1 MKQVNVGDIVLF
13 GSWPA
18 QLESPFVPLSWRV
31 LEVRANGDALLL
43 CRDIIECRSLHDSKG
58 DITWQNCDLR
68 YWLNAVFFTRAFS
81 PGEQAFVIPETCAAE
96 DNAVFRTEG
105 GGDTEDFVFCLG
117 FEQAKRFFSV
127 DAMRQAHPTAY
138 AKRAPFTCWW
148 WLRAP
153 GGHQFS
159 CAAVAE
165 NGAIDYNGFHA
176 SLDCIGVRPAL
187 VVSGA
192 AIAGGGAAGASAAG
206 HDASGAAAA
215 QGGRRAGV
223 AAAGVAA
230 AAAGASNVAGDEGG
244 VGVAA
249 AAAFAGN
256 AAGAALPTLDIPC
269 DQAFLPDAPLCPHAG
284 AALRYGLVDQA
295 AHLLQRE
302 HLRAETAQMALSGG
316 TPSISA
322 VLHLLD
328 QGELSDADIFHL
340 CNAAIRLGAVN
351 TAARL
356 VEALPFDADRFRRLL
371 KTAVEKGN
379 ADFTQLL
386 LDKGASGK
394 GFGAAYLK
402 MGVRDDVARCALVAD
417 PPAAFDCWDVLQTL
431 PRVAC
436 FAVEQCKE
444 RGQLAVA
451 ARLPHVLTVL
461 AQANALDE
469 LDALLSIDQTA
480 PIFTRDDYTQAL
492 DAAKRA
498 GFGSAVALLLDRQA
512 ARFHEPRVGA
522 RPNLAL

>member
-1 MKQVNVGDIVLF
+1 MKQVNVGDIVSF

-18 QLESPFVPLSWRV
+18 QLEGPFVSLSWRV

-43 CRDIIECRSLHDSKG
+43 CRDIIECRSFHDSKG
-58 DITWQNCDLR
+58 DITWQTCDLR
-68 YWLNAVFFTRAFS
+68 YWLNAVFFTHAFS
-81 PGEQAFVIPETCAAE
+81 SEEQALVIPETCAAE

-117 FEQAKRFFSV
+117 FEQVKRFFSV

-138 AKRAPFTCWW
+138 AMRAPFTCWW

-176 SLDCIGVRPAL
+176 SLDCIGVRPAV
-187 VVSGA
+187 VVSGS
-192 AIAGGGAAGASAAG
+192 AIAGVAAGDG
-206 HDASGAAAA
+206 VGAAAA
-215 QGGRRAGV
+215 LGTGHGASGV
-223 AAAGVAA
+223 AAAGDAESS
-230 AAAGASNVAGDEGG
+230 GATPNS
-244 VGVAA
+244 
-249 AAAFAGN
+249 
-256 AAGAALPTLDIPC
+256 PC
-269 DQAFLPDAPLCPHAG
+269 DQAFLPDAPLLPHAG
-284 AALRYGLVDQA
+284 AALRYGLADQA
-295 AHLLQRE
+295 VHLLQRE
-302 HLRAETAQMALSGG
+302 HLRAETAQVALSGG
-316 TPSISA
+316 EPSISA
-322 VLHLLD
+322 VFHLLD
-328 QGELSDADIFHL
+328 QGELSNADIFHL

-356 VEALPFDADRFRRLL
+356 ADALPFDADRFRRLL

-402 MGVRDDVARCALVAD
+402 MGVRDDVARCALIAD
-417 PPAAFDCWDVLQTL
+417 PPAVFDCWDVLQTL
-431 PRVAC
+431 PYAAC
-436 FAVEQCKE
+436 FAMGQCKE
-444 RGQLAVA
+444 RGQLAAA

-461 AQANALDE
+461 AQTNALDE

-480 PIFTRDDYTQAL
+480 PIFARDDYAQAL
-492 DAAKRA
+492 DTAKRA

>member
-1 MKQVNVGDIVLF
+1 MKQVNVGDIVSF

-18 QLESPFVPLSWRV
+18 QLEGPFVPLTWRV

-43 CRDIIECRSLHDSKG
+43 YHDIIECRSFHDSKG

-68 YWLNAVFFTRAFS
+68 YWLNAVFFTHAFS
-81 PGEQAFVIPETCAAE
+81 SEEQALVVPETCAAE

-117 FEQAKRFFSV
+117 LEQVKRFFSV

-165 NGAIDYNGFHA
+165 NGSIDYNGFHA
-176 SLDCIGVRPAL
+176 SLDCIGVRPAV

-192 AIAGGGAAGASAAG
+192 AIAGATP
-206 HDASGAAAA
+206 
-215 QGGRRAGV
+215 
-223 AAAGVAA
+223 
-230 AAAGASNVAGDEGG
+230 
-244 VGVAA
+244 
-249 AAAFAGN
+249 N
-256 AAGAALPTLDIPC
+256 APC
-269 DQAFLPDAPLCPHAG
+269 DQAFLPDAPLFPHAG

-302 HLRAETAQMALSGG
+302 HLRAETAQVALSGG
-316 TPSISA
+316 APSITA
-322 VLHLLD
+322 VLRLLE

-340 CNAAIRLGAVN
+340 CNAAIRLSAVN

-356 VEALPFDADRFRRLL
+356 ADALSFDSDRFRRLL

-402 MGVRDDVARCALVAD
+402 MGVRDDVARCALIAD
-417 PPAAFDCWDVLQTL
+417 PSAVFDCWDVLQTL
-431 PRVAC
+431 PCVAC
-436 FAVEQCKE
+436 FAVGQCKE

-451 ARLPHVLTVL
+451 AQLPHVLTVL

-480 PIFTRDDYTQAL
+480 QFFVRDDYAQAL

>member
-1 MKQVNVGDIVLF
+1 MKQVNVGDIVSF

-18 QLESPFVPLSWRV
+18 QLEGPFVSLSWRV

-43 CRDIIECRSLHDSKG
+43 CHDIIECRSFHDSKG

-81 PGEQAFVIPETCAAE
+81 SEEQALVIPETCAAE
-96 DNAVFRTEG
+96 DNAIFRTEG

-165 NGAIDYNGFHA
+165 NGSIDYNGFHA
-176 SLDCIGVRPAL
+176 SLDCIGVRPAV

-192 AIAGGGAAGASAAG
+192 AIAGGGAGDGVGAAATAGSAGALRAG
-206 HDASGAAAA
+206 HDASGT
-215 QGGRRAGV
+215 
-223 AAAGVAA
+223 AA
-230 AAAGASNVAGDEGG
+230 AAARDAGSS
-244 VGVAA
+244 
-249 AAAFAGN
+249 
-256 AAGAALPTLDIPC
+256 GAAQNAPC
-269 DQAFLPDAPLCPHAG
+269 EQAFLPDAPLLPHAG
-284 AALRYGLVDQA
+284 AALRYGLADQA

-302 HLRAETAQMALSGG
+302 HLRAETAQVALSGG
-316 TPSISA
+316 EPSISA

-328 QGELSDADIFHL
+328 QGELSNADIFHL
-340 CNAAIRLGAVN
+340 CNAAIRLSAVN

-356 VEALPFDADRFRRLL
+356 VDVLSFGADRFRRLL

-394 GFGAAYLK
+394 GFGGAYLK
-402 MGVRDDVARCALVAD
+402 MGVRDDVARCALIAD
-417 PPAAFDCWDVLQTL
+417 PPAVFDSWDVLQTL

-436 FAVEQCKE
+436 FAVGQCKE
-444 RGQLAVA
+444 RGQLAAA
-451 ARLPHVLTVL
+451 ARLPRVL
-461 AQANALDE
+461 AVLAAANALDE
-469 LDALLSIDQTA
+469 LDALLSIDRAT
-480 PIFTRDDYTQAL
+480 PIFTRDDYAQAL
-492 DAAKRA
+492 DAAKKA

>member
-1 MKQVNVGDIVLF
+1 MKQVNVGDIVSF

-18 QLESPFVPLSWRV
+18 QLEGPFVPLTWHV

-43 CRDIIECRSLHDSKG
+43 CHDIIECRSYHDSKG

-81 PGEQAFVIPETCAAE
+81 SDEQALVIPEKCVAE

-105 GGDTEDFVFCLG
+105 GGDTEDYVFCLG

-176 SLDCIGVRPAL
+176 SLDCIGVRPAV
-187 VVSGA
+187 VVSGT
-192 AIAGGGAAGASAAG
+192 AIAGVAAGGGVGAAAALGTG
-206 HDASGAAAA
+206 HDASG
-215 QGGRRAGV
+215 V
-223 AAAGVAA
+223 AAARD
-230 AAAGASNVAGDEGG
+230 AGSS
-244 VGVAA
+244 
-249 AAAFAGN
+249 
-256 AAGAALPTLDIPC
+256 GAIPNTPY
-269 DQAFLPDAPLCPHAG
+269 DQAILPDAPLFPHAG
-284 AALRYGLVDQA
+284 AALRYGQGERA
-295 AHLLQRE
+295 AHLLHRE
-302 HLRAETAQMALSGG
+302 HLRAETAQVALSGG
-316 TPSISA
+316 EPSISA

-371 KTAVEKGN
+371 KTAMEKGN

-386 LDKGASGK
+386 LDKGALGK

-402 MGVRDDVARCALVAD
+402 MVVRDDVARCALVAD

>member
-1 MKQVNVGDIVLF
+1 MKQVNVGDIVSF

-18 QLESPFVPLSWRV
+18 QLEGPFVSLSWRV

-43 CRDIIECRSLHDSKG
+43 CRDIIECRSFHDSKG
-58 DITWQNCDLR
+58 DITWQTCDLR
-68 YWLNAVFFTRAFS
+68 YWLNAVFFTHAFS
-81 PGEQAFVIPETCAAE
+81 SEEQALVIPETCAAE

-117 FEQAKRFFSV
+117 FEQVKRFFSV

-138 AKRAPFTCWW
+138 AMRAPFTCWW

-176 SLDCIGVRPAL
+176 SLDCIGVRPAV
-187 VVSGA
+187 VVSGS
-192 AIAGGGAAGASAAG
+192 AIAGVAAGDG
-206 HDASGAAAA
+206 VGAAAA
-215 QGGRRAGV
+215 LGTGHGASGV
-223 AAAGVAA
+223 AAAGDAESS
-230 AAAGASNVAGDEGG
+230 GATPNS
-244 VGVAA
+244 
-249 AAAFAGN
+249 
-256 AAGAALPTLDIPC
+256 PC
-269 DQAFLPDAPLCPHAG
+269 DQAFLPDAPLLPHAG
-284 AALRYGLVDQA
+284 AALRYGLADQA
-295 AHLLQRE
+295 VHLLQRE
-302 HLRAETAQMALSGG
+302 HLRAETAQVALSGG
-316 TPSISA
+316 EPSISA
-322 VLHLLD
+322 VFHLLD
-328 QGELSDADIFHL
+328 QGELSNADIFHL

-356 VEALPFDADRFRRLL
+356 ADALPFDADRFRRLL

-402 MGVRDDVARCALVAD
+402 MGVRDDVARCALIAD
-417 PPAAFDCWDVLQTL
+417 PPAVFDCWDVLQTL
-431 PRVAC
+431 PYVAC
-436 FAVEQCKE
+436 FAMGQCKE

-451 ARLPHVLTVL
+451 ARLPHALTVL
-461 AQANALDE
+461 ARANALDE

-480 PIFTRDDYTQAL
+480 PIFARDDYAQAL
-492 DAAKRA
+492 DTAKRA

>member
-1 MKQVNVGDIVLF
+1 MKQVNVGDIVSF

-18 QLESPFVPLSWRV
+18 QLEGPFVSLSWRV
-31 LEVRANGDALLL
+31 LEARANGDALLL
-43 CRDIIECRSLHDSKG
+43 CRDIIECRSFHDSKG
-58 DITWQNCDLR
+58 DITWQTCDLR
-68 YWLNAVFFTRAFS
+68 YWLNAVFFTHAFS
-81 PGEQAFVIPETCAAE
+81 SEEQALVIPETCAAE

-117 FEQAKRFFSV
+117 FEQVKRFFSA

-138 AKRAPFTCWW
+138 AMRAPFTCWW

-176 SLDCIGVRPAL
+176 SLDCIGVRPAV
-187 VVSGA
+187 VVSGS
-192 AIAGGGAAGASAAG
+192 AIAGVAAGDG
-206 HDASGAAAA
+206 VGAAAA
-215 QGGRRAGV
+215 LGTGHGASGV
-223 AAAGVAA
+223 AAAGAASHAGAADGTLIGNVAA
-230 AAAGASNVAGDEGG
+230 AGDAGSS
-244 VGVAA
+244 
-249 AAAFAGN
+249 
-256 AAGAALPTLDIPC
+256 GATPNSPC
-269 DQAFLPDAPLCPHAG
+269 DQAFLPDAPLLPHAG
-284 AALRYGLVDQA
+284 AALRYGLADQA
-295 AHLLQRE
+295 VHLLQRE
-302 HLRAETAQMALSGG
+302 HLRAETAQVALSGG
-316 TPSISA
+316 EPSISA
-322 VLHLLD
+322 VFHLLD
-328 QGELSDADIFHL
+328 QGELSNADIFHL

-356 VEALPFDADRFRRLL
+356 ADALPFDADRFRRLL

-402 MGVRDDVARCALVAD
+402 MGVRDDVARCALIAD
-417 PPAAFDCWDVLQTL
+417 PPAVFDCWDVLQTL
-431 PRVAC
+431 PYVAC
-436 FAVEQCKE
+436 FAMGQCKE

-451 ARLPHVLTVL
+451 ARLPHALTVL
-461 AQANALDE
+461 ARANALDE

-480 PIFTRDDYTQAL
+480 PIFARDDYAQAL
-492 DAAKRA
+492 DTAKRA

>member
-1 MKQVNVGDIVLF
+1 MKQVNVGDIVSF

-18 QLESPFVPLSWRV
+18 QLEGPFVSLSWRV
-31 LEVRANGDALLL
+31 LEARANGDALLL
-43 CRDIIECRSLHDSKG
+43 CRDIIECRSFHDSKG

-81 PGEQAFVIPETCAAE
+81 SEEQALVIPETCAAE

-117 FEQAKRFFSV
+117 FEQVKRFFSV

-138 AKRAPFTCWW
+138 AMRAPFTCWW
-148 WLRAP
+148 WLRVP

-176 SLDCIGVRPAL
+176 SLDCIGVRPAV
-187 VVSGA
+187 VVSGI
-192 AIAGGGAAGASAAG
+192 AIAGVAAGGGVGAAAALGTG
-206 HDASGAAAA
+206 HDASG
-215 QGGRRAGV
+215 V
-223 AAAGVAA
+223 AAAGAA
-230 AAAGASNVAGDEGG
+230 SH
-244 VGVAA
+244 
-249 AAAFAGN
+249 
-256 AAGAALPTLDIPC
+256 AGAADGTLIGNVSAAGDAGSSGATPNSPC
-269 DQAFLPDAPLCPHAG
+269 DQAFLPDAPLLPHAG
-284 AALRYGLVDQA
+284 AALRYGLADQA
-295 AHLLQRE
+295 VHLLQRE
-302 HLRAETAQMALSGG
+302 HLRAETAQVALSGG
-316 TPSISA
+316 EPSISA
-322 VLHLLD
+322 VFHLLD
-328 QGELSDADIFHL
+328 QGELSNADIFHL

-356 VEALPFDADRFRRLL
+356 ADALPFDADRFRRLL

-402 MGVRDDVARCALVAD
+402 MGVRDDVARCALIAD
-417 PPAAFDCWDVLQTL
+417 PPAVFDCWDVLQTL
-431 PRVAC
+431 PYVAC
-436 FAVEQCKE
+436 FAMGQCKE

-451 ARLPHVLTVL
+451 ARLPHALTVL
-461 AQANALDE
+461 ARANALDE

-480 PIFTRDDYTQAL
+480 PIFARDDYAQAL
-492 DAAKRA
+492 DTAKRA

>member
-1 MKQVNVGDIVLF
+1 MKQVNVGDIVSF

-18 QLESPFVPLSWRV
+18 QLEGPFVSLSWRV

-43 CRDIIECRSLHDSKG
+43 CRDIIECRSFHDSKG
-58 DITWQNCDLR
+58 DITWQTCDLR
-68 YWLNAVFFTRAFS
+68 YWLNAVFFTHAFS
-81 PGEQAFVIPETCAAE
+81 SEEQALVIPETCAAE

-117 FEQAKRFFSV
+117 FEQVKRFFSA

-138 AKRAPFTCWW
+138 AMRAPFTCWW

-176 SLDCIGVRPAL
+176 SLDCIGVRPAV
-187 VVSGA
+187 VVSGS
-192 AIAGGGAAGASAAG
+192 AIAGVAAGDG
-206 HDASGAAAA
+206 VGAAAA
-215 QGGRRAGV
+215 LGTGHGASGV
-223 AAAGVAA
+223 AAAGAASHAGAADGTLIGNVAA
-230 AAAGASNVAGDEGG
+230 GDAAGLAES
-244 VGVAA
+244 
-249 AAAFAGN
+249 AAFAGN
-256 AAGAALPTLDIPC
+256 VGKGEPAISNSPC
-269 DQAFLPDAPLCPHAG
+269 DQAFLPDAPLLPHAG
-284 AALRYGLVDQA
+284 AALRYGLADQA

-302 HLRAETAQMALSGG
+302 HLRAETAQVALSGG
-316 TPSISA
+316 EPSISA

-328 QGELSDADIFHL
+328 QGELSNADIFHL
-340 CNAAIRLGAVN
+340 CNAAIRLSAVN

-356 VEALPFDADRFRRLL
+356 ADALPFDADRFRRLL

-386 LDKGASGK
+386 LEKGALGK

-402 MGVRDDVARCALVAD
+402 MGVRDDVARCALIAD
-417 PPAAFDCWDVLQTL
+417 PPAVFDCWDVLQTL
-431 PRVAC
+431 PYVAC
-436 FAVEQCKE
+436 FAMGQCKE

-451 ARLPHVLTVL
+451 ARLPHALTVL
-461 AQANALDE
+461 ARANALDE

-480 PIFTRDDYTQAL
+480 PIFARDDYAQAL
-492 DAAKRA
+492 DTAKRA
-498 GFGSAVALLLDRQA
+498 GF
-512 ARFHEPRVGA
+512 
-522 RPNLAL
+522 

>member
-1 MKQVNVGDIVLF
+1 MKQVNVGDIVSF

-18 QLESPFVPLSWRV
+18 QLEGPFVPLTWRV

-43 CRDIIECRSLHDSKG
+43 CHDIIECRSFHDSKG

-68 YWLNAVFFTRAFS
+68 YWLNAVFFTHAFS
-81 PGEQAFVIPETCAAE
+81 SEEQALVVPETCAAE

-117 FEQAKRFFSV
+117 LEQVKRFFSV

-165 NGAIDYNGFHA
+165 NGSIDYNGFHA
-176 SLDCIGVRPAL
+176 SLDCIGVRPAV

-192 AIAGGGAAGASAAG
+192 AIAGATP
-206 HDASGAAAA
+206 
-215 QGGRRAGV
+215 
-223 AAAGVAA
+223 
-230 AAAGASNVAGDEGG
+230 
-244 VGVAA
+244 
-249 AAAFAGN
+249 N
-256 AAGAALPTLDIPC
+256 APC
-269 DQAFLPDAPLCPHAG
+269 DQAFLPDAPLFPHAG

-302 HLRAETAQMALSGG
+302 HLRAETAQVALSGG
-316 TPSISA
+316 APSITA
-322 VLHLLD
+322 VLRLLE

-340 CNAAIRLGAVN
+340 CNAAIRLSAVN

-356 VEALPFDADRFRRLL
+356 TDALPFDADRFRRLL
-371 KTAVEKGN
+371 KTTVEKGN
-379 ADFTQLL
+379 ANFTQLL

-394 GFGAAYLK
+394 GFGGAYLK
-402 MGVRDDVARCALVAD
+402 MGVRDDVARCALIAD
-417 PPAAFDCWDVLQTL
+417 PSAVFDCWDVLQTL
-431 PRVAC
+431 PCVAC
-436 FAVEQCKE
+436 FAVGQCKE

-451 ARLPHVLTVL
+451 AQLPHVLTVL

-480 PIFTRDDYTQAL
+480 QFFVRDDYAQAL

>member
-1 MKQVNVGDIVLF
+1 MKQVNVGDIVSF

-18 QLESPFVPLSWRV
+18 QLEGPFASLLWRV

-43 CRDIIECRSLHDSKG
+43 CHDIIECRSFHDSKG
-58 DITWQNCDLR
+58 DITWQTCDLR

-81 PGEQAFVIPETCAAE
+81 SEEQALVIPEKCVAE

-105 GGDTEDFVFCLG
+105 GGDTEDYVFCLG

-127 DAMRQAHPTAY
+127 DAMRQAHPTVY
-138 AKRAPFTCWW
+138 AKRALFTCWW

-176 SLDCIGVRPAL
+176 SLDCIGVRPAV
-187 VVSGA
+187 VVSGS
-192 AIAGGGAAGASAAG
+192 AIAGVAAGDG
-206 HDASGAAAA
+206 VGAAAA
-215 QGGRRAGV
+215 LGAGHNASGV
-223 AAAGVAA
+223 AAARD
-230 AAAGASNVAGDEGG
+230 AGSS
-244 VGVAA
+244 
-249 AAAFAGN
+249 
-256 AAGAALPTLDIPC
+256 GATQNSPC
-269 DQAFLPDAPLCPHAG
+269 DQAFLPDAPLLPHAG
-284 AALRYGLVDQA
+284 AALRYGLADQA
-295 AHLLQRE
+295 AHLLRRE
-302 HLRAETAQMALSGG
+302 HLRAETAQVALSGG
-316 TPSISA
+316 EPSISA

-328 QGELSDADIFHL
+328 QGGLSNADIFHL
-340 CNAAIRLGAVN
+340 CNAAIRLSAVN
-351 TAARL
+351 TAACL
-356 VEALPFDADRFRRLL
+356 ADALPFDADRFRRLL

-379 ADFTQLL
+379 VDFTQLL

-417 PPAAFDCWDVLQTL
+417 PPAVFDCWDVLQTL

-436 FAVEQCKE
+436 FAVGQCKE

-461 AQANALDE
+461 ARANALDE

-480 PIFTRDDYTQAL
+480 PIFVRDDYTQAL

-512 ARFHEPRVGA
+512 SRFHEPRVRA

>member
-1 MKQVNVGDIVLF
+1 MKQVNVGDIVSF

-18 QLESPFVPLSWRV
+18 QLEGPFVSLSWRV
-31 LEVRANGDALLL
+31 LEARANGDALLL
-43 CRDIIECRSLHDSKG
+43 CRDIIECRSFHDSKG

-81 PGEQAFVIPETCAAE
+81 SEEQALVIPETCAAE

-117 FEQAKRFFSV
+117 FEQVKRFFSV

-138 AKRAPFTCWW
+138 AMRAPFTCWW
-148 WLRAP
+148 WLRVP

-176 SLDCIGVRPAL
+176 SLDCIGVRPAV
-187 VVSGA
+187 VVSGS
-192 AIAGGGAAGASAAG
+192 AIAGVAAGDG
-206 HDASGAAAA
+206 VGAAAA
-215 QGGRRAGV
+215 LGTGHGASGV
-223 AAAGVAA
+223 AAAGDAESS
-230 AAAGASNVAGDEGG
+230 GATPNS
-244 VGVAA
+244 
-249 AAAFAGN
+249 
-256 AAGAALPTLDIPC
+256 PC
-269 DQAFLPDAPLCPHAG
+269 DQAFLPDAPLLPHAG
-284 AALRYGLVDQA
+284 AALRYGLADQA
-295 AHLLQRE
+295 VHLLQRE
-302 HLRAETAQMALSGG
+302 HLRAETAQVALSGG
-316 TPSISA
+316 EPSISA
-322 VLHLLD
+322 VFHLLD
-328 QGELSDADIFHL
+328 QGELSNADIFHL

-356 VEALPFDADRFRRLL
+356 ADALPFDADRFRRLL

-402 MGVRDDVARCALVAD
+402 MGVRDDVARCALIAD
-417 PPAAFDCWDVLQTL
+417 PPAVFDCWDVLQTL
-431 PRVAC
+431 PYAAC
-436 FAVEQCKE
+436 FAMGQCKE
-444 RGQLAVA
+444 RGQLAAA

-461 AQANALDE
+461 AQTNALDE

-480 PIFTRDDYTQAL
+480 PIFARDDYAQAL
-492 DAAKRA
+492 DTAKRA

>member
-1 MKQVNVGDIVLF
+1 MKQVNVGDIVSF
-13 GSWPA
+13 GSWPE
-18 QLESPFVPLSWRV
+18 QLEGPFMPLAWRV
-31 LEVRANGDALLL
+31 LEVRANGDVLLL
-43 CRDIIECRSLHDSKG
+43 CRDIIECRSFHDSKG

-81 PGEQAFVIPETCAAE
+81 SDEQALVIPETCAAE

-117 FEQAKRFFSV
+117 FEQVKRFFSA

-138 AKRAPFTCWW
+138 AMRAPFTCWW

-153 GGHQFS
+153 GGHRFS

-192 AIAGGGAAGASAAG
+192 AIAGGGAGDGVGAAAALSTG
-206 HDASGAAAA
+206 HDASS
-215 QGGRRAGV
+215 V
-223 AAAGVAA
+223 AAARD
-230 AAAGASNVAGDEGG
+230 AGSS
-244 VGVAA
+244 
-249 AAAFAGN
+249 
-256 AAGAALPTLDIPC
+256 GATPNSPC
-269 DQAFLPDAPLCPHAG
+269 DQAFLPDMPLLPHAG
-284 AALRYGLVDQA
+284 AALRYGLADQA

-302 HLRAETAQMALSGG
+302 HLRAETAQVALSGG
-316 TPSISA
+316 EPSISA

-328 QGELSDADIFHL
+328 QGELSNADIFHL
-340 CNAAIRLGAVN
+340 CNAAIRLGAAN

-356 VEALPFDADRFRRLL
+356 ADALPFDADRFRRLL

-386 LDKGASGK
+386 LGKGASGK

-417 PPAAFDCWDVLQTL
+417 PPAVFDCWDVLQTL
-431 PRVAC
+431 PCVAR
-436 FAVEQCKE
+436 FAVGQCKDCG
-444 RGQLAVA
+444 RLAVA

-480 PIFTRDDYTQAL
+480 PIFTRDDYAQAL

-512 ARFHEPRVGA
+512 ARFHEPRVGV

>member
-1 MKQVNVGDIVLF
+1 MKQVNVGDIVSF

-18 QLESPFVPLSWRV
+18 QLEGPFVSLSWRV

-43 CRDIIECRSLHDSKG
+43 CRDIIECRSFHDSKG

-68 YWLNAVFFTRAFS
+68 YWLNAVFFARAFS
-81 PGEQAFVIPETCAAE
+81 SEEQALVIPETCAAE

-117 FEQAKRFFSV
+117 FEQVKRFFSV

-138 AKRAPFTCWW
+138 AMRAPFTCWW

-176 SLDCIGVRPAL
+176 SLDCIGVRPAV
-187 VVSGA
+187 VVSGI
-192 AIAGGGAAGASAAG
+192 AIVGVAAGGGVGAAAALGTG
-206 HDASGAAAA
+206 HDASG
-215 QGGRRAGV
+215 V
-223 AAAGVAA
+223 AAAGAASHAGAADGTLIGNVAA
-230 AAAGASNVAGDEGG
+230 AGDAGSS
-244 VGVAA
+244 
-249 AAAFAGN
+249 
-256 AAGAALPTLDIPC
+256 GATPNSPC
-269 DQAFLPDAPLCPHAG
+269 DQAFLPDAPLLPHAG
-284 AALRYGLVDQA
+284 AALRYGLADQA

-302 HLRAETAQMALSGG
+302 HLRAETAQVALSGG
-316 TPSISA
+316 EPSISA

-328 QGELSDADIFHL
+328 QGELSNADIFHL

-356 VEALPFDADRFRRLL
+356 AAALPFDADRFRRLL

-379 ADFTQLL
+379 ANFTQLL

-402 MGVRDDVARCALVAD
+402 MGVRDDVARCALIAD
-417 PPAAFDCWDVLQTL
+417 PPAVFDCWDVLQTL
-431 PRVAC
+431 PYAAC
-436 FAVEQCKE
+436 FAVGQCKE
-444 RGQLAVA
+444 RGQLAAA

-461 AQANALDE
+461 AQTNALDE

-480 PIFTRDDYTQAL
+480 PIFARDDYAQAL
-492 DAAKRA
+492 DTAKRA

>member
-1 MKQVNVGDIVLF
+1 MKQVNAGDIVLF

-18 QLESPFVPLSWRV
+18 QLEGPFVPLSWRV

-43 CRDIIECRSLHDSKG
+43 CHDIIECRSFHDSKG

-68 YWLNAVFFTRAFS
+68 YWLNTVFFTRAFS
-81 PGEQAFVIPETCAAE
+81 SEEQALVIPETCAAE

-176 SLDCIGVRPAL
+176 SLDCIGMRPAV

-192 AIAGGGAAGASAAG
+192 AIAGATP
-206 HDASGAAAA
+206 
-215 QGGRRAGV
+215 
-223 AAAGVAA
+223 
-230 AAAGASNVAGDEGG
+230 
-244 VGVAA
+244 
-249 AAAFAGN
+249 N
-256 AAGAALPTLDIPC
+256 APC
-269 DQAFLPDAPLCPHAG
+269 DQAFLPDVPLFSHAG

-302 HLRAETAQMALSGG
+302 RLRAETAQVALSGG
-316 TPSISA
+316 EPSISA

-328 QGELSDADIFHL
+328 QGELSNADIFHL
-340 CNAAIRLGAVN
+340 CNAAIRLSAVN

-356 VEALPFDADRFRRLL
+356 VDALPFDVDRFRRLL

-402 MGVRDDVARCALVAD
+402 MGVRDDVARCALIAD
-417 PPAAFDCWDVLQTL
+417 PSAVFDCWDVLQTL
-431 PRVAC
+431 PCVAC
-436 FAVEQCKE
+436 FAVGQCRE

-451 ARLPHVLTVL
+451 AQLPHVLTVL

-480 PIFTRDDYTQAL
+480 QFFVRDDYTQAL

>member
-1 MKQVNVGDIVLF
+1 MKQVNVGDIVSF

-18 QLESPFVPLSWRV
+18 QLEGPFVSLSWRV
-31 LEVRANGDALLL
+31 LEARANGDALLL
-43 CRDIIECRSLHDSKG
+43 CRDIIECRSFHDSKG
-58 DITWQNCDLR
+58 DITWQTCDLR
-68 YWLNAVFFTRAFS
+68 YWLNAVFFTHAFS
-81 PGEQAFVIPETCAAE
+81 SEEQALVIPETCAAE

-117 FEQAKRFFSV
+117 FEQVKRFFSV

-138 AKRAPFTCWW
+138 AMRAPFTCWW
-148 WLRAP
+148 WLRVP

-176 SLDCIGVRPAL
+176 SLDCIGVRPAV
-187 VVSGA
+187 VVSGS
-192 AIAGGGAAGASAAG
+192 AIAGVAAGDG
-206 HDASGAAAA
+206 VGAAAA
-215 QGGRRAGV
+215 LGTGHGASGV
-223 AAAGVAA
+223 AAAGDAESS
-230 AAAGASNVAGDEGG
+230 GATPNS
-244 VGVAA
+244 
-249 AAAFAGN
+249 
-256 AAGAALPTLDIPC
+256 PC
-269 DQAFLPDAPLCPHAG
+269 DQAFLPDAPLLPHAG
-284 AALRYGLVDQA
+284 AALRYGLADQA
-295 AHLLQRE
+295 VHLLQRE
-302 HLRAETAQMALSGG
+302 HLRAETAQVALSGG
-316 TPSISA
+316 EPSISA
-322 VLHLLD
+322 VFHLLD
-328 QGELSDADIFHL
+328 QGELSNADIFHL

-356 VEALPFDADRFRRLL
+356 ADALPFDADRFRRLL

-402 MGVRDDVARCALVAD
+402 MGVRDDVARCALIAD
-417 PPAAFDCWDVLQTL
+417 PPAVFDCWDVLQTL
-431 PRVAC
+431 PYAAC
-436 FAVEQCKE
+436 FAMGQCKE
-444 RGQLAVA
+444 RGQLAAA

-461 AQANALDE
+461 AQTNALDE

-480 PIFTRDDYTQAL
+480 PIFARNDYAQAL

-522 RPNLAL
+522 RFNLAL

>member
-1 MKQVNVGDIVLF
+1 MKQVNVGDIVSF

-18 QLESPFVPLSWRV
+18 QLEGPFVSLSWRV
-31 LEVRANGDALLL
+31 LEARANGDALLL
-43 CRDIIECRSLHDSKG
+43 CRDIIECRSFHDSKG

-81 PGEQAFVIPETCAAE
+81 SEEQALVIPETCAAE

-117 FEQAKRFFSV
+117 FEQVKRFFSV

-138 AKRAPFTCWW
+138 AMRAPFTCWW

-176 SLDCIGVRPAL
+176 SLDCIGVRPAV
-187 VVSGA
+187 VVSGI
-192 AIAGGGAAGASAAG
+192 AIVGVAAGGGVGAAAALGTG
-206 HDASGAAAA
+206 HDASG
-215 QGGRRAGV
+215 V
-223 AAAGVAA
+223 AAAGAASHAGAADGTLIGNVAA
-230 AAAGASNVAGDEGG
+230 AGDAGSS
-244 VGVAA
+244 
-249 AAAFAGN
+249 
-256 AAGAALPTLDIPC
+256 GATPNSPC
-269 DQAFLPDAPLCPHAG
+269 DQAFLPDAPLLPHAG
-284 AALRYGLVDQA
+284 AALRYGLADQA

-302 HLRAETAQMALSGG
+302 HLRAETAQVALSGG
-316 TPSISA
+316 EPSISA

-328 QGELSDADIFHL
+328 QGELSNADIFHL
-340 CNAAIRLGAVN
+340 CNAAIRLSAVN

-356 VEALPFDADRFRRLL
+356 ADALPFDADRFRRLL

-379 ADFTQLL
+379 ANFTQLL

-402 MGVRDDVARCALVAD
+402 MGVRDDVARCALIAD
-417 PPAAFDCWDVLQTL
+417 PPAVFDCWDVLQTL
-431 PRVAC
+431 PYAAC
-436 FAVEQCKE
+436 FAMGQCKE
-444 RGQLAVA
+444 RGQLAAA

-461 AQANALDE
+461 AQTNALDE

-480 PIFTRDDYTQAL
+480 PIFARDDYAQAL
-492 DAAKRA
+492 DTAKRA

>member
-1 MKQVNVGDIVLF
+1 MKQVNVGDIVSF
-13 GSWPA
+13 GSWTA
-18 QLESPFVPLSWRV
+18 QLEGPFVSLSWRV

-43 CRDIIECRSLHDSKG
+43 CRDIIECRSFHDSKG
-58 DITWQNCDLR
+58 DITWQTCDLR
-68 YWLNAVFFTRAFS
+68 YWLNAVFFTHAFS
-81 PGEQAFVIPETCAAE
+81 SEEQALVIPETCAAE

-117 FEQAKRFFSV
+117 FEQVKRFFSV

-138 AKRAPFTCWW
+138 AMRAPFTCWW
-148 WLRAP
+148 WLRVP

-176 SLDCIGVRPAL
+176 SLDCIGVRPAV
-187 VVSGA
+187 VVSGS
-192 AIAGGGAAGASAAG
+192 AIAGVAAGDG
-206 HDASGAAAA
+206 VGAAAA
-215 QGGRRAGV
+215 LGTGHGASGV
-223 AAAGVAA
+223 AAAGDAESS
-230 AAAGASNVAGDEGG
+230 GATPNS
-244 VGVAA
+244 
-249 AAAFAGN
+249 
-256 AAGAALPTLDIPC
+256 PC
-269 DQAFLPDAPLCPHAG
+269 DQAFLPDAPLLPHAG
-284 AALRYGLVDQA
+284 AALRYGLADQA
-295 AHLLQRE
+295 VHLLQRE
-302 HLRAETAQMALSGG
+302 HLRAETAQVALSGG
-316 TPSISA
+316 EPSISA
-322 VLHLLD
+322 VFHLLD
-328 QGELSDADIFHL
+328 QGELSNADIFHL

-356 VEALPFDADRFRRLL
+356 ADALPFDADRFRRLL

-402 MGVRDDVARCALVAD
+402 MGVRDDVARCALIAD
-417 PPAAFDCWDVLQTL
+417 PPAVFDCWDVLQTL
-431 PRVAC
+431 PYAAC
-436 FAVEQCKE
+436 FAMGQCKE
-444 RGQLAVA
+444 RGQLAAA

-461 AQANALDE
+461 AQTNALDE

-480 PIFTRDDYTQAL
+480 PIFARDDYAQAL
-492 DAAKRA
+492 DTAKRA

-522 RPNLAL
+522 RFNLAL

>member
-1 MKQVNVGDIVLF
+1 MKQVNVGDIVSF

-18 QLESPFVPLSWRV
+18 QLEGPFVSLSWRV

-43 CRDIIECRSLHDSKG
+43 CRDIIECRSFHDSKG
-58 DITWQNCDLR
+58 DITWQTCDLR
-68 YWLNAVFFTRAFS
+68 YWLNAVFFTHAFS
-81 PGEQAFVIPETCAAE
+81 SEEQALVILETCAAE

-117 FEQAKRFFSV
+117 FEQVKRFFSV

-138 AKRAPFTCWW
+138 AMRAPFTCWW

-176 SLDCIGVRPAL
+176 SLDCIGVRPAV
-187 VVSGA
+187 VVSGI
-192 AIAGGGAAGASAAG
+192 AIVGVAAGGGVGAAAALGTG
-206 HDASGAAAA
+206 HDASG
-215 QGGRRAGV
+215 V
-223 AAAGVAA
+223 AAAGAASHAGAADGTLIGNVAA
-230 AAAGASNVAGDEGG
+230 AGDAGSS
-244 VGVAA
+244 
-249 AAAFAGN
+249 
-256 AAGAALPTLDIPC
+256 GATPNSPC
-269 DQAFLPDAPLCPHAG
+269 DQAFLPDAPLLPHAG
-284 AALRYGLVDQA
+284 AALRYGLADQA

-302 HLRAETAQMALSGG
+302 HLRAETAQVALSGG
-316 TPSISA
+316 EPSISA

-328 QGELSDADIFHL
+328 QGELSNADIFHL
-340 CNAAIRLGAVN
+340 CNAAIRLSAVN
-351 TAARL
+351 AAARL
-356 VEALPFDADRFRRLL
+356 ADALPFDVDRFRRLL

-379 ADFTQLL
+379 ANFTQLL

-402 MGVRDDVARCALVAD
+402 MGVRDDVARCALIAD
-417 PPAAFDCWDVLQTL
+417 PPAVFDCWDVLQTL
-431 PRVAC
+431 PYAAC
-436 FAVEQCKE
+436 FAVGQCKE
-444 RGQLAVA
+444 RGQLAAA

-461 AQANALDE
+461 AQTNALDE

-480 PIFTRDDYTQAL
+480 PIFARDDYAQAL
-492 DAAKRA
+492 DTAKRA

>member
-1 MKQVNVGDIVLF
+1 MKQVNVGDIVSF

-18 QLESPFVPLSWRV
+18 QLEGPFVSLSWRV

-43 CRDIIECRSLHDSKG
+43 CRDIIECRSFHDSKG

-68 YWLNAVFFTRAFS
+68 YWLNAVFFTHAFS
-81 PGEQAFVIPETCAAE
+81 SEEQALVIPETCAAK

-117 FEQAKRFFSV
+117 FEQVKRFFSV

-138 AKRAPFTCWW
+138 AMRAPFTCWW

-176 SLDCIGVRPAL
+176 SLDCIGVRPAV
-187 VVSGA
+187 VVSGI
-192 AIAGGGAAGASAAG
+192 AIAGVAAGGGVGAAAALGTG
-206 HDASGAAAA
+206 HDASG
-215 QGGRRAGV
+215 V
-223 AAAGVAA
+223 AAAGAASHAGAADGTLIGNVAA
-230 AAAGASNVAGDEGG
+230 AGDAGSS
-244 VGVAA
+244 
-249 AAAFAGN
+249 
-256 AAGAALPTLDIPC
+256 GATPNSPC
-269 DQAFLPDAPLCPHAG
+269 DQAFLPDAPLLPHAG
-284 AALRYGLVDQA
+284 AALRYGLADQA

-302 HLRAETAQMALSGG
+302 HLRAETAQVALSGG
-316 TPSISA
+316 EPSISA

-328 QGELSDADIFHL
+328 QGELSNADIFHL
-340 CNAAIRLGAVN
+340 CNAAIRLSAVN
-351 TAARL
+351 AAARL
-356 VEALPFDADRFRRLL
+356 ADALPFDADRFRRLL

-379 ADFTQLL
+379 ANFTQLL

-402 MGVRDDVARCALVAD
+402 MGVRDDVARCALIAD
-417 PPAAFDCWDVLQTL
+417 PPAVFDCWDVLQTL
-431 PRVAC
+431 PYAAC
-436 FAVEQCKE
+436 FAVGQCKE
-444 RGQLAVA
+444 RGQLAAA

-461 AQANALDE
+461 AQTNALDE

-480 PIFTRDDYTQAL
+480 PIFARDDYAQAL
-492 DAAKRA
+492 DTAKRA

>member
-1 MKQVNVGDIVLF
+1 MKQVNVGDIVSF

-18 QLESPFVPLSWRV
+18 QLEGPFVPLTWRV

-43 CRDIIECRSLHDSKG
+43 CHDIIECRSFHDSKG

-68 YWLNAVFFTRAFS
+68 YWLNAVFFTHAFS
-81 PGEQAFVIPETCAAE
+81 SEEQALVVPETCAAE

-117 FEQAKRFFSV
+117 LEQAKRFFSV

-165 NGAIDYNGFHA
+165 NGSIDYNGFHA
-176 SLDCIGVRPAL
+176 SLDCIGVRPAV

-192 AIAGGGAAGASAAG
+192 AIAGATP
-206 HDASGAAAA
+206 
-215 QGGRRAGV
+215 
-223 AAAGVAA
+223 
-230 AAAGASNVAGDEGG
+230 
-244 VGVAA
+244 
-249 AAAFAGN
+249 N
-256 AAGAALPTLDIPC
+256 APC
-269 DQAFLPDAPLCPHAG
+269 DQAFLPDAPLFPHAG

-302 HLRAETAQMALSGG
+302 HLRAETAQVALSGG
-316 TPSISA
+316 APSITA
-322 VLHLLD
+322 VLRLLE

-340 CNAAIRLGAVN
+340 CNAAIRLSAVN

-356 VEALPFDADRFRRLL
+356 ADALSFDSDRFRRLL

-402 MGVRDDVARCALVAD
+402 MGVRDDVARCALIAD
-417 PPAAFDCWDVLQTL
+417 PSAVFDCWDVLQTL
-431 PRVAC
+431 PCVAC
-436 FAVEQCKE
+436 FAVGQCKE

-451 ARLPHVLTVL
+451 AQLPHVLTVL

-480 PIFTRDDYTQAL
+480 QFFVRDDYAQAL

>member
-1 MKQVNVGDIVLF
+1 MKQVNVGDIVSF

-18 QLESPFVPLSWRV
+18 QLEGPFVSLSWRV
-31 LEVRANGDALLL
+31 LEARANGDALLL
-43 CRDIIECRSLHDSKG
+43 CRDIIECRSFHDSKG
-58 DITWQNCDLR
+58 DITWQTCDLR
-68 YWLNAVFFTRAFS
+68 YWLNAVFFTHAFS
-81 PGEQAFVIPETCAAE
+81 SEEQALVIPETCAAE

-117 FEQAKRFFSV
+117 FEQVKRFFSA

-138 AKRAPFTCWW
+138 AMRAPFTCWW

-176 SLDCIGVRPAL
+176 SLDCIGVRPAV
-187 VVSGA
+187 VVSGS
-192 AIAGGGAAGASAAG
+192 AIAGVAAGDG
-206 HDASGAAAA
+206 VGAAAA
-215 QGGRRAGV
+215 LGTGHGASGV
-223 AAAGVAA
+223 AAAGDAESS
-230 AAAGASNVAGDEGG
+230 GATPNS
-244 VGVAA
+244 
-249 AAAFAGN
+249 
-256 AAGAALPTLDIPC
+256 PC
-269 DQAFLPDAPLCPHAG
+269 DQAFLPDAPLLPHAG
-284 AALRYGLVDQA
+284 AALRYGLADQA
-295 AHLLQRE
+295 VHLLQRE
-302 HLRAETAQMALSGG
+302 HLRAETAQVALSGG
-316 TPSISA
+316 EPSISA
-322 VLHLLD
+322 VFHLLD
-328 QGELSDADIFHL
+328 QGELSNADIFHL

-356 VEALPFDADRFRRLL
+356 ADALPFDADRFRRLL

-402 MGVRDDVARCALVAD
+402 MGVRDDVARCALIAD
-417 PPAAFDCWDVLQTL
+417 PPAVFDCWDVLQTL
-431 PRVAC
+431 PYVAC
-436 FAVEQCKE
+436 FAMGQCKE

-451 ARLPHVLTVL
+451 ARLPHALTVL
-461 AQANALDE
+461 ARANALDE

-480 PIFTRDDYTQAL
+480 PIFARDDYAQAL

-522 RPNLAL
+522 RPILAL

>member
-1 MKQVNVGDIVLF
+1 MKQVNVGDIVSF

-18 QLESPFVPLSWRV
+18 QLEGPFVPLTWRV

-43 CRDIIECRSLHDSKG
+43 CHDIIECRSFHDSKG

-68 YWLNAVFFTRAFS
+68 YWLNAVFFTHAFS
-81 PGEQAFVIPETCAAE
+81 SEEQALVVPETCAAE

-117 FEQAKRFFSV
+117 LEQVKRFFSV

-165 NGAIDYNGFHA
+165 NGSIDYNGFHA
-176 SLDCIGVRPAL
+176 SLDCIGVRPAV

-192 AIAGGGAAGASAAG
+192 AIAGATP
-206 HDASGAAAA
+206 
-215 QGGRRAGV
+215 
-223 AAAGVAA
+223 
-230 AAAGASNVAGDEGG
+230 
-244 VGVAA
+244 
-249 AAAFAGN
+249 N
-256 AAGAALPTLDIPC
+256 APC
-269 DQAFLPDAPLCPHAG
+269 DQAFLPDAPLFPHAG

-302 HLRAETAQMALSGG
+302 HLRAETAQVALSGG
-316 TPSISA
+316 APSITA
-322 VLHLLD
+322 VLRLLE

-340 CNAAIRLGAVN
+340 CNAAIRLSAVN

-356 VEALPFDADRFRRLL
+356 ADALPFDADRFRRLL
-371 KTAVEKGN
+371 KTTVEKGN
-379 ADFTQLL
+379 ANFTQLL

-402 MGVRDDVARCALVAD
+402 MGVRDDVARCALIAD
-417 PPAAFDCWDVLQTL
+417 PPAVFDSWDVLQTL

-436 FAVEQCKE
+436 FAVGQCKE
-444 RGQLAVA
+444 RGQLVAA

-480 PIFTRDDYTQAL
+480 PVFARDDYAQAL

-498 GFGSAVALLLDRQA
+498 GFGSAIALLLDRQA

>member
-1 MKQVNVGDIVLF
+1 MKQVNVGDIVSF

-18 QLESPFVPLSWRV
+18 RLEGPFMPLSWRV
-31 LEVRANGDALLL
+31 LEVRANGDTLLL
-43 CRDIIECRSLHDSKG
+43 CHDIIECRSFHDSKG

-68 YWLNAVFFTRAFS
+68 YWLNAVFFARAFS
-81 PGEQAFVIPETCAAE
+81 SDERALVIPEKCQAE

-105 GGDTEDFVFCLG
+105 GGDTEDYVFCLG

-127 DAMRQAHPTAY
+127 DAMRQSHPTAY

-192 AIAGGGAAGASAAG
+192 AIAGGGVGDGVGAAAALGAG
-206 HDASGAAAA
+206 HDAAAAA
-215 QGGRRAGV
+215 AARDGRRAGATAFV
-223 AAAGVAA
+223 
-230 AAAGASNVAGDEGG
+230 SNVGEGETT
-244 VGVAA
+244 AP
-249 AAAFAGN
+249 N
-256 AAGAALPTLDIPC
+256 TPC
-269 DQAFLPDAPLCPHAG
+269 DQAILPDAPLFPHAG
-284 AALRYGLVDQA
+284 AALRYGQGERA
-295 AHLLQRE
+295 AHLLHRE
-302 HLRAETAQMALSGG
+302 HLRAETAQVALSGG
-316 TPSISA
+316 APSISA

-356 VEALPFDADRFRRLL
+356 VEALPFDADRSRRLL

-386 LDKGASGK
+386 LGKGASGK
-394 GFGAAYLK
+394 GFGGAYLK
-402 MGVRDDVARCALVAD
+402 MGVRDDVARCALIAD
-417 PPAAFDCWDVLQTL
+417 PPAVFDCWDVLQTL

-436 FAVEQCKE
+436 FAVGQCKE

-451 ARLPHVLTVL
+451 ARLPRVLTVL
-461 AQANALDE
+461 ARANALDE

-480 PIFTRDDYTQAL
+480 PIFARDDYAQAL

-522 RPNLAL
+522 LPNLAL

>member
-1 MKQVNVGDIVLF
+1 MKQVNVGDIVSF

-18 QLESPFVPLSWRV
+18 RLEGPFMPLLWRV

-43 CRDIIECRSLHDSKG
+43 CHDIIECRSYHDSKG

-81 PGEQAFVIPETCAAE
+81 SEEQALVIPETCAAE

-117 FEQAKRFFSV
+117 LEQAKRFFSA
-127 DAMRQAHPTAY
+127 DATRQAHPTAY

-176 SLDCIGVRPAL
+176 SLDCIGVRPAV

-192 AIAGGGAAGASAAG
+192 AIAGGGAAGGAAG
-206 HDASGAAAA
+206 DGVEAAAA
-215 QGGRRAGV
+215 LGIGHDVSVV
-223 AAAGVAA
+223 AAARD
-230 AAAGASNVAGDEGG
+230 AGSS
-244 VGVAA
+244 
-249 AAAFAGN
+249 
-256 AAGAALPTLDIPC
+256 GATQNSPC
-269 DQAFLPDAPLCPHAG
+269 EQAILPDAPLFPHAG
-284 AALRYGLVDQA
+284 AALRYGQGERA

-302 HLRAETAQMALSGG
+302 HLRAETAQVALSGG
-316 TPSISA
+316 EPSISA
-322 VLHLLD
+322 VLHLLE
-328 QGELSDADIFHL
+328 QGELSNADIFHL
-340 CNAAIRLGAVN
+340 CNAAIRLSAVN

-356 VEALPFDADRFRRLL
+356 ADALPFDADCFRRLL

-386 LDKGASGK
+386 LDKGASSK

-417 PPAAFDCWDVLQTL
+417 PPAVFDCWDVLQTL
-431 PRVAC
+431 PRAAC
-436 FAVEQCKE
+436 FAVGQCKE

-480 PIFTRDDYTQAL
+480 PIFTHDDYVQAL

>member
-1 MKQVNVGDIVLF
+1 MKQVSVGDIVSF

-18 QLESPFVPLSWRV
+18 QLEGPFVSLSWRV
-31 LEVRANGDALLL
+31 LEVRANGDTLLL
-43 CRDIIECRSLHDSKG
+43 CHDIIECRSYHDSKG

-68 YWLNAVFFTRAFS
+68 YWLNAVFFARAFS
-81 PGEQAFVIPETCAAE
+81 SDEQALVIPEKCVAE
-96 DNAVFRTEG
+96 DNAIFRTEG
-105 GGDTEDFVFCLG
+105 GGDTEDYVFCLG
-117 FEQAKRFFSV
+117 FEQVKRFFSV
-127 DAMRQAHPTAY
+127 DAMRQVHPTAY

-192 AIAGGGAAGASAAG
+192 AIAGGAAGDGVGSAAALGTG
-206 HDASGAAAA
+206 HDASG
-215 QGGRRAGV
+215 V
-223 AAAGVAA
+223 AAARD
-230 AAAGASNVAGDEGG
+230 AGSS
-244 VGVAA
+244 
-249 AAAFAGN
+249 
-256 AAGAALPTLDIPC
+256 GAAPNSPC
-269 DQAFLPDAPLCPHAG
+269 DQAFLPDAPLLPHAG
-284 AALRYGLVDQA
+284 AALRYGLADQA

-302 HLRAETAQMALSGG
+302 HLRAETAQVALSGG
-316 TPSISA
+316 EPSISA

-340 CNAAIRLGAVN
+340 CNAAIRLSAVN

-356 VEALPFDADRFRRLL
+356 ADALPFDADCFRRLL

-386 LDKGASGK
+386 LEKGASGK

-402 MGVRDDVARCALVAD
+402 MGVRDDVARCALIAD
-417 PPAAFDCWDVLQTL
+417 PPAVFECWDVLQTL
-431 PRVAC
+431 PCVAC
-436 FAVEQCKE
+436 FAVGQCKE
-444 RGQLAVA
+444 RGRLAVA

-469 LDALLSIDQTA
+469 LDTLLSVDQTA

>member
-1 MKQVNVGDIVLF
+1 MKQVNVGDIVSF

-18 QLESPFVPLSWRV
+18 QLEGPFVSLSWRV
-31 LEVRANGDALLL
+31 LEARANGDALLL
-43 CRDIIECRSLHDSKG
+43 CRDIIECRSFHDSKG
-58 DITWQNCDLR
+58 DITWQTCDLR
-68 YWLNAVFFTRAFS
+68 YWLNAVFFTHAFS
-81 PGEQAFVIPETCAAE
+81 SEEQALVIPETCAAE

-117 FEQAKRFFSV
+117 FEQVKRFFSA

-138 AKRAPFTCWW
+138 AMRAPFTCWW

-176 SLDCIGVRPAL
+176 SLDCIGVRPAV
-187 VVSGA
+187 VVSGS
-192 AIAGGGAAGASAAG
+192 AIAGVAAGDG
-206 HDASGAAAA
+206 VGAAAA
-215 QGGRRAGV
+215 LGTGHGASGV
-223 AAAGVAA
+223 AAAGDAESS
-230 AAAGASNVAGDEGG
+230 GATPNS
-244 VGVAA
+244 
-249 AAAFAGN
+249 
-256 AAGAALPTLDIPC
+256 PC
-269 DQAFLPDAPLCPHAG
+269 DQAFLPDAPLLPHAG
-284 AALRYGLVDQA
+284 AALRYGLADQA
-295 AHLLQRE
+295 VHLLQRE
-302 HLRAETAQMALSGG
+302 HLRAETAQVALSGG
-316 TPSISA
+316 EPSISA
-322 VLHLLD
+322 VFHLLD
-328 QGELSDADIFHL
+328 QGELSNADIFHL

-356 VEALPFDADRFRRLL
+356 ADALPFDADRFRRLL

-402 MGVRDDVARCALVAD
+402 MGVRDDVARCALIAD
-417 PPAAFDCWDVLQTL
+417 PPAVFDCWDVLQTL
-431 PRVAC
+431 PYVAC
-436 FAVEQCKE
+436 FAMGQCKE

-451 ARLPHVLTVL
+451 ARLPHALTVL
-461 AQANALDE
+461 ARANALDE

-480 PIFTRDDYTQAL
+480 PIFARDDYAQAL
-492 DAAKRA
+492 DTAKRA

>member
-1 MKQVNVGDIVLF
+1 MKQVNVGDIVSF

-18 QLESPFVPLSWRV
+18 QLEGPFVSLLWRV

-43 CRDIIECRSLHDSKG
+43 CRDIIECRSFHDSKG

-81 PGEQAFVIPETCAAE
+81 SEEQALVISETCAAE

-138 AKRAPFTCWW
+138 AERAPFTCWW

-176 SLDCIGVRPAL
+176 SLDCIGVRPA
-187 VVSGA
+187 VVISGT
-192 AIAGGGAAGASAAG
+192 AIAGDGVGAAGALGTG
-206 HDASGAAAA
+206 HDASG
-215 QGGRRAGV
+215 V
-223 AAAGVAA
+223 AAARD
-230 AAAGASNVAGDEGG
+230 AGSS
-244 VGVAA
+244 
-249 AAAFAGN
+249 
-256 AAGAALPTLDIPC
+256 GAIPNSPC
-269 DQAFLPDAPLCPHAG
+269 DQAFLPDAPPLPHAG
-284 AALRYGLVDQA
+284 AALRYGLADQA

-302 HLRAETAQMALSGG
+302 HLRAETAQVALSGG
-316 TPSISA
+316 EPSISA
-322 VLHLLD
+322 ALHLLD
-328 QGELSDADIFHL
+328 QGELSNADIFHL
-340 CNAAIRLGAVN
+340 CNAAIRLSAVN
-351 TAARL
+351 TATRL
-356 VEALPFDADRFRRLL
+356 ADTLPFDADRFRRLL
-371 KTAVEKGN
+371 KTSVERGN

-402 MGVRDDVARCALVAD
+402 MGVRDDVARCALIAD
-417 PPAAFDCWDVLQTL
+417 PPAVFECWDVLQTL
-431 PRVAC
+431 PYVAC
-436 FAVEQCKE
+436 FAVGQCKE
-444 RGQLAVA
+444 RGQLAAVV
-451 ARLPHVLTVL
+451 RLPHVLTVL

-480 PIFTRDDYTQAL
+480 PVFTRDDYAQAL

>member
-1 MKQVNVGDIVLF
+1 MKQVNVGDIVSF

-18 QLESPFVPLSWRV
+18 QLEGPFVSLSWRV
-31 LEVRANGDALLL
+31 LEARANGDALLL
-43 CRDIIECRSLHDSKG
+43 CRDIIECRSFHDSKG

-81 PGEQAFVIPETCAAE
+81 SEEQALVIPETCAAE

-117 FEQAKRFFSV
+117 FEQAKRFFSA

-138 AKRAPFTCWW
+138 AMRAPFTCWW

-176 SLDCIGVRPAL
+176 SLDCIGVRPAV
-187 VVSGA
+187 VVSGS
-192 AIAGGGAAGASAAG
+192 AIAGVASG
-206 HDASGAAAA
+206 DGVGAAAA
-215 QGGRRAGV
+215 LGTGHGASGV
-223 AAAGVAA
+223 AAAGAASHAGAADGTLIGNVAA
-230 AAAGASNVAGDEGG
+230 GDAAGLAES
-244 VGVAA
+244 
-249 AAAFAGN
+249 AAFAGN
-256 AAGAALPTLDIPC
+256 VGKGEPATPNSPC
-269 DQAFLPDAPLCPHAG
+269 DQAFLPDAPLLPHAG
-284 AALRYGLVDQA
+284 AALRYGLADQA

-302 HLRAETAQMALSGG
+302 HLRAETAQVALSGG
-316 TPSISA
+316 EPSISA

-328 QGELSDADIFHL
+328 QGELSNADIFHL
-340 CNAAIRLGAVN
+340 CNAAIRLSAVN
-351 TAARL
+351 AAARL
-356 VEALPFDADRFRRLL
+356 ADALPFDVDRFRRLL

-379 ADFTQLL
+379 ANFTQLL

-402 MGVRDDVARCALVAD
+402 MGVRDDVARCALIAD
-417 PPAAFDCWDVLQTL
+417 PPAVFDCWDVLQTL
-431 PRVAC
+431 PYVAY
-436 FAVEQCKE
+436 FAVGQCKE
-444 RGQLAVA
+444 RGQLAAA

-461 AQANALDE
+461 AQTNALDE

-480 PIFTRDDYTQAL
+480 PIFARDDYAQAL
-492 DAAKRA
+492 DTAKRA

>member
-1 MKQVNVGDIVLF
+1 MKQVNVGDIVSF

-18 QLESPFVPLSWRV
+18 QLEGPFMPLSWRV
-31 LEVRANGDALLL
+31 LEVRANGDTLLL
-43 CRDIIECRSLHDSKG
+43 CHDIIECRSFHDSKG

-68 YWLNAVFFTRAFS
+68 YWLNAVFFARAFS
-81 PGEQAFVIPETCAAE
+81 SDEQALVIPEKCEAE

-127 DAMRQAHPTAY
+127 DATRQAHPTAY

-187 VVSGA
+187 VVSGS
-192 AIAGGGAAGASAAG
+192 AIAGGGAGDG
-206 HDASGAAAA
+206 VGAAAA
-215 QGGRRAGV
+215 
-223 AAAGVAA
+223 AA
-230 AAAGASNVAGDEGG
+230 AARDAGSS
-244 VGVAA
+244 
-249 AAAFAGN
+249 
-256 AAGAALPTLDIPC
+256 GATPNSPC
-269 DQAFLPDAPLCPHAG
+269 EQAFLPDMPLLSHAG
-284 AALRYGLVDQA
+284 VALRYGLADQA
-295 AHLLQRE
+295 AHLLHRE
-302 HLRAETAQMALSGG
+302 HLRAETAQVALSGG
-316 TPSISA
+316 APSISA

-351 TAARL
+351 MAARL
-356 VEALPFDADRFRRLL
+356 VEALPFDADCFRRLL

-379 ADFTQLL
+379 VDFTQLL

-417 PPAAFDCWDVLQTL
+417 PPAVFDCWDVLQAL

-436 FAVEQCKE
+436 FAVGQCKE

-469 LDALLSIDQTA
+469 LDTLLSIDQTA
-480 PIFTRDDYTQAL
+480 PTFTRDDYAQAL

-512 ARFHEPRVGA
+512 ARFHEPRVGV
-522 RPNLAL
+522 RPDLAL

>member
-1 MKQVNVGDIVLF
+1 MKQVNVGDIVSF

-18 QLESPFVPLSWRV
+18 QLEGPFVSLSWRV

-43 CRDIIECRSLHDSKG
+43 CRDIIECRSFHDSKG
-58 DITWQNCDLR
+58 DITWQTCDLR
-68 YWLNAVFFTRAFS
+68 YWLNAVFFTHAFS
-81 PGEQAFVIPETCAAE
+81 SEEQALVIPETCAAE

-117 FEQAKRFFSV
+117 FEQVKRFFSA

-138 AKRAPFTCWW
+138 AMRAPFTCWW

-176 SLDCIGVRPAL
+176 SLDCIGVRPAV
-187 VVSGA
+187 VVSGS
-192 AIAGGGAAGASAAG
+192 AIAGVAAGDG
-206 HDASGAAAA
+206 VGAAAA
-215 QGGRRAGV
+215 LGTGHGASGV
-223 AAAGVAA
+223 AAAGDAESS
-230 AAAGASNVAGDEGG
+230 GATPNS
-244 VGVAA
+244 
-249 AAAFAGN
+249 
-256 AAGAALPTLDIPC
+256 PC
-269 DQAFLPDAPLCPHAG
+269 DQAFLPDAPLLPHAG
-284 AALRYGLVDQA
+284 AALRYGLADQA
-295 AHLLQRE
+295 VHLLQRE
-302 HLRAETAQMALSGG
+302 HLRAETAQVALSGG
-316 TPSISA
+316 EPSISA
-322 VLHLLD
+322 VFHLLD
-328 QGELSDADIFHL
+328 QGELSNADIFHL

-356 VEALPFDADRFRRLL
+356 ADALPFDADRFRRLL
-371 KTAVEKGN
+371 KTAVEKVN

-402 MGVRDDVARCALVAD
+402 MGVRDDVARCALIAD
-417 PPAAFDCWDVLQTL
+417 PPAVFDCCDVLQTL
-431 PRVAC
+431 PYVAC
-436 FAVEQCKE
+436 FAMGQCKE

-451 ARLPHVLTVL
+451 ARLPHALTVL
-461 AQANALDE
+461 ARANALDE

-480 PIFTRDDYTQAL
+480 PIFARDDYAQAL

-522 RPNLAL
+522 RFNLAL

>member
-1 MKQVNVGDIVLF
+1 MKQVNVGDIVSF

-18 QLESPFVPLSWRV
+18 RLEGPLMPLSWRV

-43 CRDIIECRSLHDSKG
+43 CHDIIECRSYHDSKG

-81 PGEQAFVIPETCAAE
+81 SDEQALVIPEKCVAE

-105 GGDTEDFVFCLG
+105 GGDTEDYVFCLG

-127 DAMRQAHPTAY
+127 DAMRQARPTAY

-165 NGAIDYNGFHA
+165 NGCIDYNGFHA

-192 AIAGGGAAGASAAG
+192 AIAGGGAGGAG
-206 HDASGAAAA
+206 D
-215 QGGRRAGV
+215 
-223 AAAGVAA
+223 GVAA
-230 AAAGASNVAGDEGG
+230 AAHVATAAAGGAG
-244 VGVAA
+244 
-249 AAAFAGN
+249 AAAFVSNVGEGETTIPN
-256 AAGAALPTLDIPC
+256 TPC
-269 DQAFLPDAPLCPHAG
+269 DQAILPDAPLFPHAG
-284 AALRYGLVDQA
+284 AALRYGQGGRA
-295 AHLLQRE
+295 ARLLHRE
-302 HLRAETAQMALSGG
+302 HLRAETAQVALSGG
-316 TPSISA
+316 APSIST

-328 QGELSDADIFHL
+328 QGELSDTDVFHL

-356 VEALPFDADRFRRLL
+356 AEALPFDAGRFRRLL

-379 ADFTQLL
+379 VDFTQLL
-386 LDKGASGK
+386 LGKGASGK

-417 PPAAFDCWDVLQTL
+417 PPAVFDCWDVLQTL
-431 PRVAC
+431 PRVVC

-444 RGQLAVA
+444 RGQLVVA

-480 PIFTRDDYTQAL
+480 PIFTRDDYAQAL

>member
-1 MKQVNVGDIVLF
+1 MKQVNVGDIVSF

-18 QLESPFVPLSWRV
+18 QLEGPFVSLSWRV

-43 CRDIIECRSLHDSKG
+43 CRDIIECRSFHDSKG
-58 DITWQNCDLR
+58 DITWQTCDLR
-68 YWLNAVFFTRAFS
+68 YWLNAVFFTHAFS
-81 PGEQAFVIPETCAAE
+81 SEEQALVIPETCAAE

-117 FEQAKRFFSV
+117 FEQVKRFFSA

-138 AKRAPFTCWW
+138 AMRAPFTCWW

-176 SLDCIGVRPAL
+176 SLDCIGVRPAV
-187 VVSGA
+187 VVSGI
-192 AIAGGGAAGASAAG
+192 AIAGVAAGGGVGAAAALGTG
-206 HDASGAAAA
+206 HDASG
-215 QGGRRAGV
+215 V
-223 AAAGVAA
+223 AAAGAASHAGAADGTLIGNVAA
-230 AAAGASNVAGDEGG
+230 AGDAGSS
-244 VGVAA
+244 
-249 AAAFAGN
+249 
-256 AAGAALPTLDIPC
+256 GATPNSPC
-269 DQAFLPDAPLCPHAG
+269 DQAFLPDAPLLPHAG
-284 AALRYGLVDQA
+284 AALRYGLADQA

-302 HLRAETAQMALSGG
+302 HLRAETAQVALSGG
-316 TPSISA
+316 EPSISA

-328 QGELSDADIFHL
+328 QGELSNADIFHL
-340 CNAAIRLGAVN
+340 CNAAIRLSAVN
-351 TAARL
+351 AAARL
-356 VEALPFDADRFRRLL
+356 ADALPFDADRFRRLL

-379 ADFTQLL
+379 ANFTQLL

-402 MGVRDDVARCALVAD
+402 MGVRDDVARCALIAD
-417 PPAAFDCWDVLQTL
+417 PPAVFDCWDVLQTL
-431 PRVAC
+431 PYAAC
-436 FAVEQCKE
+436 FAVGQCKE
-444 RGQLAVA
+444 RGQLAAA

-461 AQANALDE
+461 AQTNALDE

-480 PIFTRDDYTQAL
+480 PIFARDDYAQAL
-492 DAAKRA
+492 DTAKRA

>member
-1 MKQVNVGDIVLF
+1 MKQVNVGDIVSF
-13 GSWPA
+13 GSWPE
-18 QLESPFVPLSWRV
+18 QLEGPFMPLVWRV
-31 LEVRANGDALLL
+31 LEVRANGDVLLL
-43 CRDIIECRSLHDSKG
+43 CRDIIECRSFHDSKG
-58 DITWQNCDLR
+58 YITWQNCDLR
-68 YWLNAVFFTRAFS
+68 YWLNTVFFARAFS
-81 PGEQAFVIPETCAAE
+81 SDEQALVIPETCAAE

-105 GGDTEDFVFCLG
+105 GGDTEDYAFCFG
-117 FEQAKRFFSV
+117 FDQAKRFFSV

-165 NGAIDYNGFHA
+165 NGTIDYNGFHA

-192 AIAGGGAAGASAAG
+192 AIAGGGAGDGVGDGVGAAVHVAAG
-206 HDASGAAAA
+206 G
-215 QGGRRAGV
+215 
-223 AAAGVAA
+223 AA
-230 AAAGASNVAGDEGG
+230 AAAGGS
-244 VGVAA
+244 
-249 AAAFAGN
+249 AAFAGN
-256 AAGAALPTLDIPC
+256 AAAARDAGSCGATPNSSC
-269 DQAFLPDAPLCPHAG
+269 EQAILPDAPLFPHAG
-284 AALRYGLVDQA
+284 AALRYGQGERA
-295 AHLLQRE
+295 AHLLHRE
-302 HLRAETAQMALSGG
+302 HLRAETAQVALSGG
-316 TPSISA
+316 EPSISA
-322 VLHLLD
+322 VFHLLD

-351 TAARL
+351 TATRL

-379 ADFTQLL
+379 VDFTQLL

-402 MGVRDDVARCALVAD
+402 MGVRDDIARCALIAD
-417 PPAAFDCWDVLQTL
+417 PPAVFDCWDVLQTL
-431 PRVAC
+431 SRVAC
-436 FAVEQCKE
+436 FAVGQCKE
-444 RGQLAVA
+444 HGQLAVA
-451 ARLPHVLTVL
+451 ARLPRVLTVL

-480 PIFTRDDYTQAL
+480 PIFTRDDYAQAL

>member
-1 MKQVNVGDIVLF
+1 MKQVNVGDIVSF
-13 GSWPA
+13 GLWPA
-18 QLESPFVPLSWRV
+18 RLEGPLMPLSWHV

-43 CRDIIECRSLHDSKG
+43 CHDIIECRSYHDSKG

-81 PGEQAFVIPETCAAE
+81 SDEQALVIPEKCVAE

-105 GGDTEDFVFCLG
+105 GGDTEDIVFCLG
-117 FEQAKRFFSV
+117 IEQAKRFFSV
-127 DAMRQAHPTAY
+127 DVMRQARPTAY

-165 NGAIDYNGFHA
+165 NGGIDYNGFHA

-192 AIAGGGAAGASAAG
+192 AIAGDGAG
-206 HDASGAAAA
+206 GAAAA
-215 QGGRRAGV
+215 ARDAGSS
-223 AAAGVAA
+223 
-230 AAAGASNVAGDEGG
+230 GATPKSH
-244 VGVAA
+244 
-249 AAAFAGN
+249 
-256 AAGAALPTLDIPC
+256 C
-269 DQAFLPDAPLCPHAG
+269 DQSFLPDMPLLSHAG
-284 AALRYGLVDQA
+284 AALRYGLADQA
-295 AHLLQRE
+295 AHLLHRE
-302 HLRAETAQMALSGG
+302 HLRAETAQVALSGG
-316 TPSISA
+316 APSISA

-351 TAARL
+351 MAARL
-356 VEALPFDADRFRRLL
+356 VETLPFDADCFRRLL

-379 ADFTQLL
+379 VDFTQLL

-417 PPAAFDCWDVLQTL
+417 PPAVFDCWDVLQAL

-436 FAVEQCKE
+436 FAVGQCKE

-469 LDALLSIDQTA
+469 LDTLLSIDQTA

>member
-1 MKQVNVGDIVLF
+1 MKQVNVGDIVSF

-18 QLESPFVPLSWRV
+18 QLEGPFVSLSWRV

-43 CRDIIECRSLHDSKG
+43 CRDIIECRSFHDSKG
-58 DITWQNCDLR
+58 DITWQTCDLR
-68 YWLNAVFFTRAFS
+68 YWLNAVFFTHAFS
-81 PGEQAFVIPETCAAE
+81 SEEQALVIPETCAAE

-117 FEQAKRFFSV
+117 FEQVKRFFSV

-138 AKRAPFTCWW
+138 AMRAPFTCWW

-176 SLDCIGVRPAL
+176 SLDCIGVRPAV
-187 VVSGA
+187 VVSGI
-192 AIAGGGAAGASAAG
+192 AIVGVAAGGGVGAAAALGTG
-206 HDASGAAAA
+206 HDASG
-215 QGGRRAGV
+215 V
-223 AAAGVAA
+223 AAAGAASHAGAADGTLIGNVAA
-230 AAAGASNVAGDEGG
+230 AGDAGSS
-244 VGVAA
+244 
-249 AAAFAGN
+249 
-256 AAGAALPTLDIPC
+256 GATPNSPC
-269 DQAFLPDAPLCPHAG
+269 DQAFLPDAPLLSHAG
-284 AALRYGLVDQA
+284 AALRYGLADQA

-302 HLRAETAQMALSGG
+302 HLRAETAQVALSGG
-316 TPSISA
+316 EPSISA

-328 QGELSDADIFHL
+328 QGELSNADIFHL
-340 CNAAIRLGAVN
+340 CNAAIRLSAVN
-351 TAARL
+351 AAARL
-356 VEALPFDADRFRRLL
+356 ADALPFDADRFRRLL

-402 MGVRDDVARCALVAD
+402 MGVRDDVARCALIAD
-417 PPAAFDCWDVLQTL
+417 PPAVFDCWDVLQTL
-431 PRVAC
+431 PYAAC
-436 FAVEQCKE
+436 FAVGQCKE
-444 RGQLAVA
+444 RGQLAAA

-461 AQANALDE
+461 AQTNALDE

-480 PIFTRDDYTQAL
+480 PIFARDDYAQAL
-492 DAAKRA
+492 DTAKRA

>member
-1 MKQVNVGDIVLF
+1 MKQVNVGDIVSF

-18 QLESPFVPLSWRV
+18 QLEGPFVPLLWRV
-31 LEVRANGDALLL
+31 LEVRENGDALLL
-43 CRDIIECRSLHDSKG
+43 CHDIIECRSFHDSKG

-81 PGEQAFVIPETCAAE
+81 SEEQALVIPETCAAE

-105 GGDTEDFVFCLG
+105 GGDTEDYVFCLG

-176 SLDCIGVRPAL
+176 SLDCIGVRPAV

-192 AIAGGGAAGASAAG
+192 AIAGVAAGDGAGAAAALGTG
-206 HDASGAAAA
+206 HDASG
-215 QGGRRAGV
+215 V
-223 AAAGVAA
+223 AAARD
-230 AAAGASNVAGDEGG
+230 AGSS
-244 VGVAA
+244 
-249 AAAFAGN
+249 
-256 AAGAALPTLDIPC
+256 GAIQNSPC
-269 DQAFLPDAPLCPHAG
+269 DQAFLPDAPLLSHAG
-284 AALRYGLVDQA
+284 AALRYGLADQA
-295 AHLLQRE
+295 AHLLHRE
-302 HLRAETAQMALSGG
+302 HLRAETAQVALSGG
-316 TPSISA
+316 APSISA

-340 CNAAIRLGAVN
+340 CNAAIRLSAVN

-356 VEALPFDADRFRRLL
+356 ADALPFDADRFRRLL

-402 MGVRDDVARCALVAD
+402 MGVRDDVARCALIAD
-417 PPAAFDCWDVLQTL
+417 PSAVFDCWDVLQTL
-431 PRVAC
+431 PCVAC
-436 FAVEQCKE
+436 FAVGQCKE

-451 ARLPHVLTVL
+451 AQLPHVLTVL

-480 PIFTRDDYTQAL
+480 QFFVRDDYAQAL

>member
-1 MKQVNVGDIVLF
+1 MKQVNVGDIVSF

-18 QLESPFVPLSWRV
+18 QLEGPFVPLTWRV

-43 CRDIIECRSLHDSKG
+43 CHDIIECRSFHDSKG

-68 YWLNAVFFTRAFS
+68 YWLNAVFFTHAFS
-81 PGEQAFVIPETCAAE
+81 SEEQALVVPETCAAE

-117 FEQAKRFFSV
+117 LEQVKRFFSV

-165 NGAIDYNGFHA
+165 NGSIDYNGFHA
-176 SLDCIGVRPAL
+176 SLDCIGVRPAV

-192 AIAGGGAAGASAAG
+192 AIAGATP
-206 HDASGAAAA
+206 
-215 QGGRRAGV
+215 
-223 AAAGVAA
+223 
-230 AAAGASNVAGDEGG
+230 
-244 VGVAA
+244 
-249 AAAFAGN
+249 N
-256 AAGAALPTLDIPC
+256 APC
-269 DQAFLPDAPLCPHAG
+269 DQAFLPDAPLFPHAG

-302 HLRAETAQMALSGG
+302 HLRAETAQVALSGG
-316 TPSISA
+316 APSITA
-322 VLHLLD
+322 VLRLLE

-340 CNAAIRLGAVN
+340 CNAAIRLSAVN

-356 VEALPFDADRFRRLL
+356 ADALSFDSDRFRRLL

-402 MGVRDDVARCALVAD
+402 MGVRDDVARCALIAD
-417 PPAAFDCWDVLQTL
+417 PSAVFDCWDVLQTL
-431 PRVAC
+431 PCVAC
-436 FAVEQCKE
+436 FAVGQCKE

-451 ARLPHVLTVL
+451 AQLPHVLTVL

-480 PIFTRDDYTQAL
+480 PIFARGDYTQAL
-492 DAAKRA
+492 DTAKRA
-498 GFGSAVALLLDRQA
+498 GFGSVVALLLDRQA